1 MRRSRTRRWRFPVLL
16 IVAVGLAS
24 VAIGLLLVKHS
35 RLEADRARHRAA
47 CQLTRERLTSPIP
60 TGLPVFF
67 GDSYVARGYGD
78 LVGTKLGWPDPGAIA
93 LPGSGYVSTGL
104 CHNMTMKAL
113 VPRVVKAAP
122 AIVIVAAGLND
133 ENAPSDTV
141 QREAR
146 LLLGSLRSGLP
157 EARIVVL
164 GPVTPTTTEASA
176 LARVDRALAAAS
188 SASGVEFISALD
200 WLEPETDF
208 GADQRHPTP
217 AGFRKLAR
225 HLAAVLEQPGR

>member
-1 MRRSRTRRWRFPVLL
+1 MPGNRARQWRVPVLL
-16 IVAVGLAS
+16 V
-24 VAIGLLLVKHS
+24 VAIGLTSVPIGLFLVNHS

-47 CQLTRERLTSPIP
+47 CLLARERLASPIP
-60 TGLPVFF
+60 TGRPVFF

-78 LVGTKLGWPDPGAIA
+78 LVGTRLGWPDPAAIA
-93 LPGSGYVSTGL
+93 LPGSGYVSTGV
-104 CHNMTMKAL
+104 CNHMTMRAL

-122 AIVIVAAGLND
+122 DILIVAAGLND
-133 ENAPSDTV
+133 EKAPTDTV
-141 QREAR
+141 QRQAR
-146 LLLGSLRSGLP
+146 RVLGSLRSGLP

-176 LARVDRALAAAS
+176 LAGVDRALAAAS

-200 WLEPETDF
+200 WLEPEADF
-208 GADQRHPTP
+208 GADHRHPTP

-225 HLAAVLEQPGR
+225 HLAAVLKQPGR